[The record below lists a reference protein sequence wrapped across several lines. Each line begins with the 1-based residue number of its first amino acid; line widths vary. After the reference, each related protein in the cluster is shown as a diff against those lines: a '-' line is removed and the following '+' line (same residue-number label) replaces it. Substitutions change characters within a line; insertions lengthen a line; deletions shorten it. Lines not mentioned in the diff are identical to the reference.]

1 MIIRCFSHLT
11 WAVSKDN
18 SIPQDITKHNFS
30 LFPGKEASAYLPCR
44 GKSCQQFCS
53 RKLKM
58 DGSAGKSTRGDAFS
72 QSSRQRWHMLG
83 LVVARRQLLLT
94 VFAFTNVSRKSLGK
108 IKIKIRKWQICLL
121 CSEIPEEVQ
130 SSVRLNLLFVK
141 NKASWCEG
149 PQWTHAITTLF
160 LN

>member
-18 SIPQDITKHNFS
+18 SLPQDITKHNFS
-30 LFPGKEASAYLPCR
+30 LFPGKEASAFLPCR
-44 GKSCQQFCS
+44 GKSRKQFCS

-58 DGSAGKSTRGDAFS
+58 DGCAGKSMRGDAFS
-72 QSSRQRWHMLG
+72 QSSPQHWH
-83 LVVARRQLLLT
+83 VVASRQLPFT
-94 VFAFTNVSRKSLGK
+94 VFAFTNVPRKSLEKKKK
-108 IKIKIRKWQICLL
+108 INKWQICLL

-141 NKASWCEG
+141 NKVSSCEG